1 MHLQLQHALQPS
13 VATYDP
19 TIISIS
25 ITPAAGKADLMPL
38 ECLPMSLQ
46 YVDCVGIDMR
56 VDFDTQTLSCVALPT
71 HKLLLYVV
79 YGVEHY
85 F

>member
-13 VATYDP
+13 EATYDP

-25 ITPAAGKADLMPL
+25 ITPAAGKADLVPACMFT
-38 ECLPMSLQ
+38 LQ
-46 YVDCVGIDMR
+46 HVDCVGIDMR